1 MFFDRQ
7 AYYIFQT
14 VYTVYTVWCT
24 TRKPKGSSYT
34 RSLTKLF
41 EHSYRLFNKQYRHT
55 NLFYPYNLEVEG
67 FSKQNYLH

>member
-24 TRKPKGSSYT
+24 TRKPKVSSYT

-41 EHSYRLFNKQYRHT
+41 EHSYRSINNTQQFR
-55 NLFYPYNLEVEG
+55 NLHKFVCLLVLIEIITT
-67 FSKQNYLH
+67 K